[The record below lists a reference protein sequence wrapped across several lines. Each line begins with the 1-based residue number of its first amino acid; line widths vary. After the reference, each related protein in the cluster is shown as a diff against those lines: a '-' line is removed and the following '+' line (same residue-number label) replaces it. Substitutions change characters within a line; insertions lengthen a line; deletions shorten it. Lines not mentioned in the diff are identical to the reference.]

1 MPDVSGVWQTWCGII
16 TNETVVMQ
24 EAATLKV
31 TSENFHKAWSGMK
44 SKADTLDPAGW
55 MRATAVRKGYIRNW
69 QLFFEDCPVV
79 LAPTTVR
86 PTPGPREDTVS
97 EIFWNDI
104 RFISA
109 INVLGLPGAVV
120 PVTLARW
127 QADRRPGDRR
137 PLSRRPHARCSGDD
151 RKAGRHASV
160 SALGANGLSKPPAVL
175 QKSSIAGGRAM
186 WMMP

>member
-1 MPDVSGVWQTWCGII
+1 VPDVSGVWQTWCGII

-55 MRATAVRKGYIRNW
+55 MRATAARKGYIRNW
-69 QLFFEDCPVV
+69 QLFFEDYPVV

-127 QADRRPGDRR
+127 QADRRPGDSPAAIAKTSRSMQRR
-137 PLSRRPHARCSGDD
+137 RSKSG
-151 RKAGRHASV
+151 
-160 SALGANGLSKPPAVL
+160 PAC
-175 QKSSIAGGRAM
+175 
-186 WMMP
+186 